1 MPELFFLNKK
11 EQEKKNAPESNGS
24 LVVGENQKVKVINS
38 QEKKIFFFRI
48 NFKDR
53 KFQEKNSNLWDFKF
67 TKGKKKVC
75 CLEMFFTKR
84 LDQLQDTGATD
95 KTGNTNR
102 NLVRG
107 LWAKLMEHAFFLTA
121 SRRWGTW
128 STNRSFYWG
137 DLLVAILHAVGYRCG
152 IILLPLPATAHSSIL
167 CSLLN

>member
-24 LVVGENQKVKVINS
+24 LVVGKNQKVKVINS
-38 QEKKIFFFRI
+38 QEKKIFFRI

-67 TKGKKKVC
+67 TKGKKKVW

-137 DLLVAILHAVGYRCG
+137 DLLVAILRAVGYRCG

>member
-38 QEKKIFFFRI
+38 QEKKIFSELI
-48 NFKDR
+48 LKTENFKR
-53 KFQEKNSNLWDFKF
+53 KIQIYEILNLRRE
-67 TKGKKKVC
+67 KKVC

-107 LWAKLMEHAFFLTA
+107 L
-121 SRRWGTW
+121 
-128 STNRSFYWG
+128 
-137 DLLVAILHAVGYRCG
+137 
-152 IILLPLPATAHSSIL
+152 
-167 CSLLN
+167 